1 MPVRDP
7 LPRIPW
13 WGLVSAVVAPVA
25 YIGGW
30 WWAGSL
36 VTGYDPISSTVSD
49 LAALGAPNRW
59 LMTTALFVTGIAHI
73 VTAVGMRPAD
83 PAGRSLLAVGG
94 FGVLLVAWLPNS
106 AVGHNVVSHML
117 ATYLAIAAL
126 TLWPAVIARNQPGM
140 PLVLRP
146 RFGQVLTIA
155 IAVLAVVT
163 LADIV
168 TGGATLGLRERT
180 LTSVQALAPLAVV
193 IGIRYAPA
201 HHRPLTGPG
210 ARL

>member
-13 WGLVSAVVAPVA
+13 WGLVSAVVAPIA

-30 WWAGSL
+30 WWAGSI
-36 VTGYDPISSTVSD
+36 TPRFDPISSTVSD

-59 LMTTALFVTGIAHI
+59 LMTTALVVTGLAHI

-94 FGVLLVAWLPNS
+94 VATLLVAWLPNS
-106 AVGHNVVSHML
+106 VVGHNVVSHML
-117 ATYLAIAAL
+117 ATYLALAAL
-126 TLWPAVIARNQPGM
+126 TLWPAVIARNRPDM
-140 PLVLRP
+140 PVVLRP
-146 RFGQVLTIA
+146 RFGQILTLGM
-155 IAVLAVVT
+155 AVLAVIT

-168 TGGATLGLRERT
+168 TGGATLGLRERA
-180 LTSVQALAPLAVV
+180 LTTVQVLAPLVV
-193 IGIRYAPA
+193 VLGIRYARAP
-201 HHRPLTGPG
+201 
-210 ARL
+210 ARLVNA